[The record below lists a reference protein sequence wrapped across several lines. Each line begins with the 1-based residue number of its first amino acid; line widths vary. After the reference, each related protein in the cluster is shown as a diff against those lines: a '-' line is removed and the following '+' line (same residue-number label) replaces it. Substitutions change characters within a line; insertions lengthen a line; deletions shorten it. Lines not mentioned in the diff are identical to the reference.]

1 MMAKTVILRKAVN
14 SRRKIRLRKVESPWS
29 ETGVENIWQSQK
41 RLPFNLRKKKRRKI
55 ESADRTTGQNS
66 DIMIAHEKTGMN

>member
-14 SRRKIRLRKVESPWS
+14 SRRKLRLRKVESPWS
-29 ETGVENIWQSQK
+29 ETGVKNIWQSQK
-41 RLPFNLRKKKRRKI
+41 RLPFHLRKKKRRKI